1 MPYIHWTMQINLSQV
16 KIGRK
21 LSFKM
26 FYFREE
32 QGAML
37 QIRFYRKVLFTL
49 SISDNEDSSIKFEID
64 GEISKW
70 SIGNVM
76 WETFH

>member
-1 MPYIHWTMQINLSQV
+1 MYRLSLCLIYTEQCNLSQV

-32 QGAML
+32 HGAML

-49 SISDNEDSSIKFEID
+49 SISDNEDSPIKFEID
-64 GEISKW
+64 GEISK
-70 SIGNVM
+70 
-76 WETFH
+76 

>member
-1 MPYIHWTMQINLSQV
+1 
-16 KIGRK
+16 
-21 LSFKM
+21 M

-49 SISDNEDSSIKFEID
+49 SISDNEDSLIKFEID
-64 GEISKW
+64 GEISK
-70 SIGNVM
+70 
-76 WETFH
+76 